1 MTWVESTYTL
11 TVTTSIVLPCSSG
24 ITPNTG
30 GYACYDQMLTLS
42 PEWIDVGYQSFV
54 VLSPINCAAKKGVT
68 AITGMSARFYLLST
82 VPDIDANNDGT
93 IDGTQTYTLGILDAG
108 SGTRVN
114 YFKGW
119 TCWDLPNYNSGTA
132 TTVTTFTTTT
142 TWTYT

>member
-1 MTWVESTYTL
+1 MTWVESPSYTL
-11 TVTTSIVLPCSSG
+11 TVATSIVLPCSSG

-54 VLSPINCAAKKGVT
+54 ILSPINCAAMKGAT

-82 VPDIDANNDGT
+82 VPDIDANNDGI
-93 IDGTQTYTLGILDAG
+93 IDGTQTYSFGVLVAG

-119 TCWDLPNYNSGTA
+119 SCWDLPNSSSGTS
-132 TTVTTFTTTT
+132 VTTFTTTT
-142 TWTYT
+142 TWTI